1 MNFYLISPPRECK
14 HFNYNNFKKILES
27 INVKYLQLRPKYE
40 NDKQNKNYITK
51 YFKIF
56 DKICRLNK
64 IKLIINDDVN
74 LVKELQ
80 SDGVHLGQDDL
91 PTEVVRR
98 QLGMTKLIGRT
109 THSFKQGQIA
119 KAAGADYI
127 SVGPIWDTPSK
138 PGRPGIGF
146 DYLETAHRL
155 DIPYVAI
162 GGINLTN
169 IDDILHHN
177 PPLIGAIR
185 SISTIEELWKK
196 IKKS

>member
-1 MNFYLISPPRECK
+1 MA
-14 HFNYNNFKKILES
+14 
-27 INVKYLQLRPKYE
+27 VGA
-40 NDKQNKNYITK
+40 
-51 YFKIF
+51 
-56 DKICRLNK
+56 
-64 IKLIINDDVN
+64 
-74 LVKELQ
+74 
-80 SDGVHLGQDDL
+80 DGVHLGQDDL

>member
-80 SDGVHLGQDDL
+80 SDGVHLGQNDL
-91 PTEVVRR
+91 SCKKAREF
-98 QLGMTKLIGRT
+98 LGPRYEIGVSCGNSIILAHNAKRNGANYVAFGPMFKSKTKLSESEFVDIKFLKKKKKKYPFHL
-109 THSFKQGQIA
+109 HS
-119 KAAGADYI
+119 
-127 SVGPIWDTPSK
+127 
-138 PGRPGIGF
+138 
-146 DYLETAHRL
+146 LE
-155 DIPYVAI
+155 V
-162 GGINLTN
+162 
-169 IDDILHHN
+169 
-177 PPLIGAIR
+177 
-185 SISTIEELWKK
+185 
-196 IKKS
+196 